1 MTPDLGCYLTLNGA
15 CPFGVDCSS
24 VYDQL
29 YGNSGLSGNT
39 KVAKDFVS
47 ASTLSTF
54 NVNQDND
61 ANGNGS
67 VSSVSGSDSRVHATV
82 DGIGNGESSSSAIPE
97 QTKSG
102 KSFIV
107 YAVIGLV
114 VLLAIIGVV
123 AFFIDRTR
131 TARDGRVESENKLR
145 PLTSIHGQDA
155 FHLYTAKEKDKFA
168 SINESQYGQAAH
180 SKRSSQANQ
189 SINRRLSST
198 HLTESVISDHSIYA
212 ASTSSTPS
220 EHFMS
225 SYTPKSLEMT

>member
-1 MTPDLGCYLTLNGA
+1 M
-15 CPFGVDCSS
+15 
-24 VYDQL
+24 
-29 YGNSGLSGNT
+29 
-39 KVAKDFVS
+39 
-47 ASTLSTF
+47 
-54 NVNQDND
+54 
-61 ANGNGS
+61 
-67 VSSVSGSDSRVHATV
+67 
-82 DGIGNGESSSSAIPE
+82 
-97 QTKSG
+97 
-102 KSFIV
+102 

-225 SYTPKSLEMT
+225 SYISEVSGNDLNDSRLDSAADSFDLSHQSFEESFDSGPPSMRKSRSSVEF